1 MYENKICYVLPEYSI
16 DTALHYYHIYKFLDD
31 ISHSLNIILFIEKS
45 IEKPQF
51 NYIRNIYV
59 QKYRHFLLSITE
71 RFIIFLL
78 LRFRGY
84 KKYYI
89 HQSHISALIASI
101 ITKIAGGKTFFWNC
115 GLRRHN
121 VPKIKLNHQTIIEKI
136 RSDYLF
142 QFTIKIVDFFVTGT
156 PIMAKYYCNNYG
168 IKMNKIRIL
177 PNWVDLDRFNPEKF
191 DKKGLK
197 TQLGLCE
204 DKKVILFVHW
214 LSKRKGAQYISEIA
228 KRVLAE
234 IPVSLVV
241 VGDGPYRERL
251 ENEIEANGLE
261 EVKLLG
267 KIPNRKIQEI
277 YAIADVFIMPSLD
290 EGFPRVLLESMAMNV
305 PFVAFDVGG
314 VRDIVPEDDEYFIVK
329 RGDVL
334 EFSLKVIEL
343 LKDGSP
349 SNFREFLNN
358 IYDKETVINKYIN
371 IISSSTT
378 NEGRVNKKSFGV

>member
-142 QFTIKIVDFFVTGT
+142 QFTIKIVDFFITGT

-168 IKMNKIRIL
+168 IQMDKIRIL

-197 TQLGLCE
+197 IQLGLCE

-234 IPVSLVV
+234 IPASLVV

-314 VRDIVPEDDEYFIVK
+314 VRDIVPKEGKYSIVRRGNIED
-329 RGDVL
+329 
-334 EFSLKVIEL
+334 FSLKIIEIL
-343 LKDGSP
+343 NNRSP
-349 SNFREFLNN
+349 TNFRTFLNN
-358 IYDKETVINKYIN
+358 RYDKKTIIEKYLS
-371 IISSSTT
+371 IIIFDNPNYKIT
-378 NEGRVNKKSFGV
+378 NYRKY